1 MAFNPDEWQLIKFS
15 GTETPASLGL
25 PSGICN
31 MTTPLPI
38 APALFL
44 AKRAN
49 PQRFYWINTMSRIP
63 AGVSQ
68 AVSEGH
74 SPNEFPQG
82 YGGASCDGTP
92 WPPVD
97 PPPAPLPA
105 NYTLMSG
112 KAISGQDIKG
122 FSSFSDC
129 QAACDADP
137 NCAGFTVMAGSRTGT
152 TGRWCGLK
160 SSTTTMGPN
169 ATFDTFT
176 KNPVVTTPVVTVASQ
191 PTTLASAQ
199 LPAADTTIQTT
210 QLPAATTTT
219 TQTLATAASKSGLP
233 KWSYWAMGGGAVL
246 LLLIVIGVASRKPKK
261 AAAPI

>member
-1 MAFNPDEWQLIKFS
+1 MGAKTLMAFNPDEWELIKFV

-25 PSGICN
+25 PFEICN
-31 MTTPLPI
+31 MTNPLSI

-44 AKRAN
+44 AKRVN

-112 KAISGQDIKG
+112 KAIGGQDIKG

-137 NCAGFTVMAGSRTGT
+137 NCAGFTVMASSRTGA

-176 KNPVVTTPVVTVASQ
+176 KKSRGH
-191 PTTLASAQ
+191 LARCDGRR
-199 LPAADTTIQTT
+199 PAAGDSISPATSCKHNNTNQPATCCHHHDHPDTRSHGPQERPSEMVV
-210 QLPAATTTT
+210 LGDGRR
-219 TQTLATAASKSGLP
+219 SGLALVDRDRC
-233 KWSYWAMGGGAVL
+233 SITEA
-246 LLLIVIGVASRKPKK
+246 
-261 AAAPI
+261 